1 MNASTPDMDN
11 TAAHLQW
18 ETLKAGDRFG
28 SWLGIRFIELRAGY
42 SKLQMTI
49 REEMV
54 NPLGITHGGI
64 IFSFADTA
72 FGYACNTGNKRSVA
86 LDVSISFMKASRP
99 GDILTAETQQM
110 HDGKKT
116 GLYLITVSNQHN
128 EKIALFK
135 GTCFNIEEKK

>member
-1 MNASTPDMDN
+1 MNASTPDTND
-11 TAAHLQW
+11 TDSHPHW

-28 SWLGIRFIELRAGY
+28 TWLCIRFIELRAGY

-64 IFSFADTA
+64 VFSFADTA
-72 FGYACNTGNKRSVA
+72 FGYACNAGNKRSVA
-86 LDVSISFMKASRP
+86 LDVSISFIKASRP
-99 GDILTAETQQM
+99 GDVLTAETQQL
-110 HDGKKT
+110 HDGKNT
-116 GLYLITVSNQHN
+116 GLYLITVSNQDN